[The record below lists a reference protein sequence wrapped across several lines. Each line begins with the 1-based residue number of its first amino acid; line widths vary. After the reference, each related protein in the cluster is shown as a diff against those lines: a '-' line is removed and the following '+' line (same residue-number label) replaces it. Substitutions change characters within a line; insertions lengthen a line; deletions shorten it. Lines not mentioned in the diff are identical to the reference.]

1 VPAESAASTGIA
13 AVAALHSRG
22 VTEHNLGRPLRAS
35 HLFRRARA
43 SLERSP
49 ELAASEEGRV
59 LDAAL
64 WISLA
69 LLEAEVHGVER
80 GLAALE
86 EAGARAARVGDP
98 GLLVRLHSQTAH
110 IAIRAG
116 RFDLA
121 LSALEAAEAMIEFSD
136 RNDHFAILLNSGN
149 LRMFRGELA
158 AARGLLEQAARFAR
172 REQMRDEQFKSLHNL
187 GYLEFLAGDLPRAL
201 RLMDE
206 AARAN
211 LSVSRGIAQLD
222 LARVLVDAGLAREAD
237 DALAAAADIFRRE
250 QLAQDLGE
258 VYLERARCA
267 LILDDVRAA
276 RRYAGRARDR
286 FRRRGN
292 DRWRRSAELVLL
304 QGDLAAGRPG
314 SRLVPPA
321 LRLQT
326 EFEKDGLR
334 LPARTAALIAVEAHL
349 ATGDVG
355 AAEGIVTKLG
365 PPGRGDPI
373 TARLH
378 SLYVEARLAAARGDG
393 RTASRKVRTGLAELA
408 AYQASF
414 GSIDLKTA
422 SAVHGSRLAELG
434 LSVALG
440 GGRPAE
446 VFAAAERARAVSSRL
461 PAVRP
466 PADAPTAEL
475 LAELRQTVE
484 SLREAMQDAAA
495 SAALLRRRRELERA
509 ITARHWTLA
518 GSGSALPTVRI
529 DAVRA
534 AASAAATT
542 MVVFVEAAGVMH
554 AVVIRDGRLRLHE
567 LGSAAATIEQIR
579 RTRADLDV
587 LAQSRL
593 PAALAAAVRKSF
605 DRSAD
610 ELDRTLLAPLQLDGR
625 ALVLVST
632 GILGQLPWGTL
643 PSLRGVPVVVAPS
656 ATAWLNAT
664 EGNVRRRRHNVF
676 GLAGPDLS
684 RAEQEV
690 AGIEKAWGTAAVHVG
705 GAASR
710 PAFTRAMTRGSIVH
724 IAAHGVHQTENP
736 MFSSLRLADGPI
748 FAHEMDQT
756 ARTPEHV
763 ILSACEL
770 GLATVRPGDEALGL
784 TSVLLHL
791 GTRSVVAGVAR
802 VGDDLAADTMIAY
815 HERLAAG
822 DDSALALATATS
834 NADSPVPFV
843 CFGSSWR
850 ARR

>member
-1 VPAESAASTGIA
+1 VNSRRA
-13 AVAALHSRG
+13 AVLAGVRQQHARAVDAYNTAKPARAYAAL
-22 VTEHNLGRPLRAS
+22 
-35 HLFRRARA
+35 RRA
-43 SLERSP
+43 L
-49 ELAASEEGRV
+49 V
-59 LDAAL
+59 MLDALDDVPDAEVRAL
-64 WISLA
+64 TVRVSISLA
-69 LLEAEVHGVER
+69 LSESELRGVAAGSALLDDAERLAVQAGDPALIVLVRSQR
-80 GLAALE
+80 GALALRGGDLDRALTE
-86 EAGARAARVGDP
+86 YAAAR
-98 GLLVRLHSQTAH
+98 
-110 IAIRAG
+110 
-116 RFDLA
+116 DLI
-121 LSALEAAEAMIEFSD
+121 EAAEPPD
-136 RNDHFAILLNSGN
+136 RCIILVNTGTLH
-149 LRMFRGELA
+149 LFRGELTSARA
-158 AARGLLEQAARFAR
+158 ALSEAVAYAHAAGVYLEEAKAR
-172 REQMRDEQFKSLHNL
+172 HNL
-187 GYLEFLAGDLPRAL
+187 GYVEFLAGNLPVALAEIEAATRIAPDLPR
-201 RLMDE
+201 
-206 AARAN
+206 
-211 LSVSRGIAQLD
+211 GIPLLD
-222 LARVLVDAGLAREAD
+222 RARVLAEAGMVLEAD
-237 DALAAAADIFRRE
+237 EALAEAGRLFLRDR
-250 QLAQDLGE
+250 LAQDLGE
-258 VYLERARCA
+258 VELERARCA
-267 LILDDVRAA
+267 LIAGNTSAA
-276 RRYAGRARDR
+276 RRFAGRARTR

-321 LRLQT
+321 LRLKA

-334 LPARTAALIAVEAHL
+334 LPARTAALIAAEAFL
-349 ATGDVG
+349 TTGDLG
-355 AAEGIVTKLG
+355 SAEEIVTKVG
-365 PPGRGDPI
+365 AVGRGDPI

-378 SLYVEARLAAARGDG
+378 ARYGEARFAAANGEG
-393 RTASRKVRTGLAELA
+393 RTAARRVRTGLAELA

-414 GSIDLKTA
+414 GSIDLQTA

-434 LSVALG
+434 LSIALAN
-440 GGRPAE
+440 GRPAA
-446 VFAAAERARAVSSRL
+446 VLAAAERARAVSSRL

-466 PADAPTAEL
+466 PADAQTAQL

-484 SLREAMQDAAA
+484 SMREVVPDAAA
-495 SAALLRRRRELERA
+495 SASLLRRRRELERE

-518 GSGSALPTVRI
+518 GSGSARPVARI
-529 DAVRA
+529 DEIRA
-534 AASAAATT
+534 AAGSAGTT
-542 MVVFVEAAGVMH
+542 MVVFVEAVGALH
-554 AVVIRDGRLRLHE
+554 AVVIRNGRLQLHE
-567 LGSAAATIEQIR
+567 LGNAAAITEQVR

-587 LAQSRL
+587 LAQPRL
-593 PAALAAAVRKSF
+593 AGALVAAVLSSF
-605 DRSAD
+605 RRSAAS
-610 ELDRTLLAPLQLDGR
+610 LDRTLLAPLHVDGQ

-656 ATAWLNAT
+656 ATAWLTAA
-664 EGNVRRRRHNVF
+664 ERDGRRRRREVF

-684 RAEQEV
+684 RAEHEV

-705 GAASR
+705 GSAAR
-710 PAFTRAMTRGSIVH
+710 PALTRAMTRGTVVH
-724 IAAHGVHQTENP
+724 IAAHGIHQTENP
-736 MFSSLRLADGPI
+736 LFSSLRLADGPL
-748 FAHEMDQT
+748 FAHELDQT

-802 VGDDLAADTMIAY
+802 VGDEIAAETMIGY